1 MQLESGP
8 LLQPRKLSGLFQ
20 ENFEELGELGAAV
33 SVWQN
38 GKAIVDLYGGF
49 RDARREDPWTSD
61 TLVLVWSATKGIG
74 SACVLHALQEHK
86 INLDQRVSDF
96 WPEFAQAGKEKITL
110 AQVLSHQAGLCAL
123 DRRVDVLEYDAVIRA
138 LEAQKPLWP
147 PGTAHGYHAR
157 TFGFLLDE
165 LVRRIAGKTL
175 SDYWQETFARP
186 LNLDFWIGLPE
197 KENSRVAMMYA
208 ARSGKPPPELKNRL
222 SGSDFYADLVT
233 PGTLARKTFTS
244 PYGLNAISGMN
255 APAIRAQPIV
265 SFGGIGSASALAK
278 FYSML
283 ANGGKAD
290 GQIFFAAQTLE
301 WMSATFTDGIDRV
314 FQIPT
319 AFSAG
324 FMKDPQGA
332 ATTPAS
338 LRQAAAGRV
347 SSPPSGEGGIGN
359 RPSLVTHRMFGPSA
373 TSFGH
378 PGAGGSHAFCD
389 PENRIAFA
397 YVMNQMEQSLLPNEK
412 SLRLVDA
419 IYT

>member
-1 MQLESGP
+1 MQLDPER
-8 LLQPRKLSGLFQ
+8 LRERLKTLFR
-20 ENFEELGELGAAV
+20 ENFEKFGELGAAV
-33 SVWQN
+33 SVWQD
-38 GKAIVDLYGGF
+38 GKPVVDLYGGF
-49 RDARREDPWTSD
+49 CDARREKPWRAD

-74 SACVLHALQEHK
+74 SACVLHVLQEHG
-86 INLDQRVSDF
+86 INIDRRVAEF

-110 AQVLSHQAGLCAL
+110 SQLLSHQAGLCAL
-123 DRRVDVLEYDAVIRA
+123 DEPVDVLDNCAVIRA

-165 LVRRIAGKTL
+165 LVRRIAGRTL
-175 SDYWQETFARP
+175 SQYWRDVFARQ

-197 KENSRVAMMYA
+197 EENSRVATVYA
-208 ARSGKPPPELKNRL
+208 AKSGKPPEPKKFY
-222 SGSDFYADLVT
+222 SDLTT

-244 PYGLNAISGMN
+244 PYGLNSVNGMN
-255 APAIRAQPIV
+255 TPAVRAQPIV

-283 ANGGKAD
+283 ANGGKLE
-290 GQIFFAAQTLE
+290 GQTFFSEETMTRMTTTL
-301 WMSATFTDGIDRV
+301 ADGIDRV

-324 FMKDPQGA
+324 FMKDPLNAVQ
-332 ATTPAS
+332 
-338 LRQAAAGRV
+338 
-347 SSPPSGEGGIGN
+347 
-359 RPSLVTHRMFGPSA
+359 RMFGASLKA
-373 TSFGH
+373 FGH
-378 PGAGGSHAFCD
+378 PGAGGCHAFVD
-389 PENRIAFA
+389 PENRTSFA